1 MLATLYPSRVKI
13 PSQEGDKVKKEK
25 GLAIVYARVSTN
37 RQGETGHSLKGQA
50 DKLTALAIEQGYQ
63 VEIVSEI
70 GSGRKASRPKL
81 IEAIEKLNRKEAQ
94 ALFALDLDRLARS
107 TKHALEIADTAQ
119 KKKWRLVISTLDLDT
134 ATPVGEMLLG
144 QLAIFAQFE
153 SRMTSERV
161 KRQHEARRARGI
173 VWGIHQGYKGELK
186 LKTRKLILELASAGI
201 GLGTISKELT
211 KLNHETPRGG
221 EWHKASIRAILN
233 SPQTQALASKA
244 A

>member
-1 MLATLYPSRVKI
+1 MKK
-13 PSQEGDKVKKEK
+13 DK
-25 GLAIVYARVSTN
+25 GIAIVYARVSTN
-37 RQGETGHSLKGQA
+37 RQGENGHSLKGQA
-50 DKLTALAIEQGYQ
+50 DKLTALAIEQGYR
-63 VEIVSEI
+63 VEVVSEI

-81 IEAIEKLNRKEAQ
+81 LEAIERLNKKEAQ

-107 TKHALEIADTAQ
+107 TIHALEIAKTAQ
-119 KKKWRLVISTLDLDT
+119 SKKWRLVISTLELDT
-134 ATPVGEMLLG
+134 TTAVGEMLLG

-153 SRMTSERV
+153 SRMTSDRV

-173 VWGIHQGYKGELK
+173 VWGVHEGYKGKLK

-233 SPQTQALASKA
+233 SPQTQALATKA

>member
-1 MLATLYPSRVKI
+1 
-13 PSQEGDKVKKEK
+13 VKKDK

-63 VEIVSEI
+63 VEVISEI

-81 IEAIEKLNRKEAQ
+81 LEAIEKLNRREAQ

-107 TKHALEIADTAQ
+107 TKHALEIAETAQ
-119 KKKWRLVISTLDLDT
+119 RKKWRLVISTLDLDT
-134 ATPVGEMLLG
+134 ASPVGEMLLG

-161 KRQHEARRARGI
+161 KRQHEARRARGVI
-173 VWGIHQGYKGELK
+173 WGVDQGYKGELK
-186 LKTRKLILELASAGI
+186 LETRKLILKLASADL
-201 GLGTISKELT
+201 GLGSISKELT
-211 KLNHETPRGG
+211 KLNHKTPRGG
-221 EWHKASIRAILN
+221 EWHKATIRAILN
-233 SPQTQALASKA
+233 SPQTKALASKA